1 MDSDEGVLTGSGQ
14 LSSRFG
20 NSDESL
26 LKLREDVMVLS

>member
-1 MDSDEGVLTGSGQ
+1 MRVYSLAQGNLV
-14 LSSRFG
+14 SRFG